1 VATAATTPTTI
12 RGVGFIRGKESDR
25 IGDLCAELRHAGV
38 RATELA
44 DGLRIE
50 PSTVRPARLGTHHD
64 HRLAMAFAVLG
75 TAHEGIEVTDA
86 DVVAKSWPGFWSMLD
101 ELTS

>member
-1 VATAATTPTTI
+1 
-12 RGVGFIRGKESDR
+12 
-25 IGDLCAELRHAGV
+25 
-38 RATELA
+38 
-44 DGLRIE
+44 
-50 PSTVRPARLGTHHD
+50 
-64 HRLAMAFAVLG
+64 MAFAVLG